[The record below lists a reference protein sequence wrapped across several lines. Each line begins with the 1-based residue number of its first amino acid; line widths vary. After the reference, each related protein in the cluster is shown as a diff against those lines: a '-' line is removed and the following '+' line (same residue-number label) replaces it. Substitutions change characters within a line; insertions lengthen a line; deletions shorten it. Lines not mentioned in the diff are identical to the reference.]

1 MHVSGVVKLKHA
13 APVWIQA
20 GAALTEGESMEE
32 KTIDTYSMLGKPIKN
47 TKQQWVDR
55 WKDCTVSSLAG
66 LMPIGEYRDLVD
78 RIITLAGEDFDR
90 RAK

>member
-1 MHVSGVVKLKHA
+1 MVHRIRKDKIMS
-13 APVWIQA
+13 
-20 GAALTEGESMEE
+20 E
-32 KTIDTYSMLGKPIKN
+32 KTIDTYSMFGKEIKN
-47 TKQQWVDR
+47 TKQQWIDR
-55 WKDCTVSSLAG
+55 WKDCTVKSLAG

>member
-1 MHVSGVVKLKHA
+1 MK
-13 APVWIQA
+13 
-20 GAALTEGESMEE
+20 E
-32 KTIDTYSMLGKPIKN
+32 KTIDTYSMFGKEIKN

-78 RIITLAGEDFDR
+78 RIVTLAGEDFER
-90 RAK
+90 RVERESK